1 MQPLIGRAL
10 FPTPSFIC
18 LAQPHYASSNAPA
31 PKRAGPCTWRCD
43 FPPARRAISG
53 AEILLDVFL
62 SSQIAHPRRWHL
74 PCLLAYRGDGG
85 AGASRC
91 WCFAMSCVIRG
102 YLCLPHPV
110 FRRVLARLEP
120 RCWPKTTVLCGC
132 LPRARCILVWEGSV
146 SEVLRTCDQNPDAS
160 NAPYQ
165 CLGCR
170 ASLPYSTVPS
180 ASLDA
185 PYLSRFELMPT
196 HVSAAGYKYQ
206 VVSRRME
213 VRSGGRSNTGSTS
226 PFTTTI
232 VECWANQTDC
242 QPLYNRLGTT

>member
-1 MQPLIGRAL
+1 MQPLIGRAV
-10 FPTPSFIC
+10 FPTQSFIC

-146 SEVLRTCDQNPDAS
+146 SEVLRTCDQNQTLAM
-160 NAPYQ
+160 
-165 CLGCR
+165 L
-170 ASLPYSTVPS
+170 LIS
-180 ASLDA
+180 AWGA
-185 PYLSRFELMPT
+185 GPAYHTQRYLLRPWMPRIYP
-196 HVSAAGYKYQ
+196 GL
-206 VVSRRME
+206 
-213 VRSGGRSNTGSTS
+213 N
-226 PFTTTI
+226 
-232 VECWANQTDC
+232 
-242 QPLYNRLGTT
+242 

>member
-1 MQPLIGRAL
+1 MR
-10 FPTPSFIC
+10 S
-18 LAQPHYASSNAPA
+18 
-31 PKRAGPCTWRCD
+31 K
-43 FPPARRAISG
+43 
-53 AEILLDVFL
+53 
-62 SSQIAHPRRWHL
+62 
-74 PCLLAYRGDGG
+74 
-85 AGASRC
+85 
-91 WCFAMSCVIRG
+91 
-102 YLCLPHPV
+102 
-110 FRRVLARLEP
+110 
-120 RCWPKTTVLCGC
+120 
-132 LPRARCILVWEGSV
+132 
-146 SEVLRTCDQNPDAS
+146 PDAS